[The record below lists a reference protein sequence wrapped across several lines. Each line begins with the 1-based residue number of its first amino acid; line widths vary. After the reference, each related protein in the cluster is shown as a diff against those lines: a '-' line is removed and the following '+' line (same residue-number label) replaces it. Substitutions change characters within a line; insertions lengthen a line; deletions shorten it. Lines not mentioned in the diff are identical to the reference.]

1 MGKVNLGLDDRSARL
16 IHGKD
21 VWSHIRNLLS
31 GSRRISAAIGYVG
44 VDADAYLPMRGPGT
58 IVVNAGDE
66 ALTIGSTDPNVLLRW
81 TRRGVRVYSLPS
93 LHAKVIL
100 VEGDPSFVL
109 VGSANVSWSSANRL
123 DEAVLLADERET
135 VDEMSTAIAAWQLEA
150 GEPLTQEWLQEAVRR
165 AQPAPPRPQPEHDP
179 QRSGGSR
186 PSGFEKSV
194 TAVPQSVD
202 SDSFPDLEHAAPE
215 FEPAVAERKPVT
227 PDLEAVAPDVEAA
240 APDVEAAAPDVEA
253 AAPELEPVAGELDP
267 SASHREPQTAQ
278 HAEPTGG
285 EPASDDSADVGQS
298 RSESD
303 TGEYSEPEAPLRAVV
318 WPRPKYIYLALL
330 TRDGRASDNAQEQ
343 LEKLRGEFRAAD
355 ASGELD
361 VQMFWSDQP
370 SRAGK
375 PQPTYRAGWHVVPI
389 SVPASGR
396 PAVLSAVDSPGRVLH
411 SFTDYLV
418 NPARTYYY
426 LLAHSAG
433 RSITFRRLR
442 ETLATLNEKPSYDHA
457 YMMQHKVTAI
467 LELWPEIG
475 YTD

>member
-44 VDADAYLPMRGPGT
+44 ADADAYLPMRGPGT

-66 ALTIGSTDPNVLLRW
+66 ALTTGSTDPNVLLRW

-227 PDLEAVAPDVEAA
+227 PDLE
-240 APDVEAAAPDVEA
+240 AAPDVEA